1 VKKLPEHAPETPKT
15 TLLLGRAGGAG
26 CGGHRSILTQN
37 LQADRHGDAMSLN
50 FGPGK
55 REPTPYGRIGD
66 NGAKVSCIKLFVGL
80 K

>member
-1 VKKLPEHAPETPKT
+1 
-15 TLLLGRAGGAG
+15 
-26 CGGHRSILTQN
+26 
-37 LQADRHGDAMSLN
+37 MSLN